1 MEAAPAA
8 LFGGVGDGWC
18 WTSTQGLLVTVRKEA
33 LSSVQIVFFSL
44 DPPGQSHTKKKKRQ
58 RDFSSFELE
67 GNSEAHFTIISN
79 LENSKWDEHK
89 SFAEKSNA
97 MQPEILLFDKS
108 SLANSKNGNLTPSF
122 PSC

>member
-1 MEAAPAA
+1 M
-8 LFGGVGDGWC
+8 
-18 WTSTQGLLVTVRKEA
+18 
-33 LSSVQIVFFSL
+33 FSPL
-44 DPPGQSHTKKKKRQ
+44 DPPGQSHTQVNEISGALNWKETQ
-58 RDFSSFELE
+58 RP
-67 GNSEAHFTIISN
+67 ISQLFLS

-97 MQPEILLFDKS
+97 MQPEILFDKS